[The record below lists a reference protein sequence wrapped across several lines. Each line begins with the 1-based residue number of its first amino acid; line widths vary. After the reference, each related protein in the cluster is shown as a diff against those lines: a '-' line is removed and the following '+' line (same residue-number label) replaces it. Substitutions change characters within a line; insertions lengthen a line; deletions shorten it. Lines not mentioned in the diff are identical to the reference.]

1 MLDTLSKFIGT
12 ALLKLGDFAQFVS
25 DNELETVAYDRLA
38 FYLEDLRESDQNQR
52 LKSLNF
58 TLPDGVDEVNIKDL
72 AKDIHSV
79 AWVEVRL
86 DNNQT
91 YQIWRFI
98 PTVNLDVIPE
108 YRQRGELVCAFYGAN
123 VDELKI
129 VFSYYGDSYI
139 SAHRLRYDANI
150 VLPNVLNDTV
160 KLPNN
165 LANVI
170 VHDIVA
176 EIIPHAQLRM
186 LEMLKDDALLPQK
199 FEILDSIRGDAVTRK
214 NEWADKWNN
223 FKQNAHRSQRGMK
236 KPRYLQKIGL

>member
-12 ALLKLGDFAQFVS
+12 ALLKLGDFAQYVS
-25 DNELETVAYDRLA
+25 DNELEAVAYDRLA

-52 LKSLNF
+52 LKSLDF
-58 TLPDGVDEVNIKDL
+58 TLADAVNEVNVKDL
-72 AKDIHSV
+72 AKDIHTV

-86 DNNQT
+86 DRNQT
-91 YQIWRFI
+91 RQIWQFV

-108 YRQRGELVCAFYGAN
+108 YQQRGEMVCAFWGGN
-123 VDELKI
+123 VDDLKI

-139 SAHRLRYDANI
+139 SAHRLKYDANI
-150 VLPNVLNDTV
+150 VLPSVLNDTV

-165 LANVI
+165 LGNVI
-170 VHDIVA
+170 THDIVA

-186 LEMLKDDALLPQK
+186 LDMLKDDALLPQK
-199 FEILDSIRGDAVTRK
+199 IEILDSIRGDAVTRK
-214 NEWADKWNN
+214 TEWAEKWNN

-236 KPRYLQKIGL
+236 KPRYMQKIGL